1 MHSTF
6 AELEIANESGS
17 CVVHGELERYPAPF
31 PFFYRALLFSCSSGP
46 PNKFRFSSFAFNFF
60 LETEHLDSVF

>member
-31 PFFYRALLFSCSSGP
+31 PFFLSC
-46 PNKFRFSSFAFNFF
+46 A
-60 LETEHLDSVF
+60 SVFLFLGSAK